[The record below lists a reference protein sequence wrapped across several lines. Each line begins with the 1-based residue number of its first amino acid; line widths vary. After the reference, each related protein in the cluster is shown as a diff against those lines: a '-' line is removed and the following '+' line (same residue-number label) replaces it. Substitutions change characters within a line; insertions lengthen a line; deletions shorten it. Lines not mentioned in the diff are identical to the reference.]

1 MLIVGYTDD
10 DNYIYMD
17 PARGRLYERGIS
29 TFNEGNEGINNLA
42 ISIKY
47 KKNINFNNVYRVYF
61 SVDK

>member
-29 TFNEGNEGINNLA
+29 TFNEDNEGINNLA
-42 ISIKY
+42 ISIK
-47 KKNINFNNVYRVYF
+47 
-61 SVDK
+61 